1 VVFILQVGVNA
12 LGWRSLYKEVNRLS
26 PFALVPREVEE
37 LTLALSRKLRIK
49 EDRVRKA
56 LDELTREQVARIA
69 RNEAIAELAR
79 R

>member
-1 VVFILQVGVNA
+1 M
-12 LGWRSLYKEVNRLS
+12 S